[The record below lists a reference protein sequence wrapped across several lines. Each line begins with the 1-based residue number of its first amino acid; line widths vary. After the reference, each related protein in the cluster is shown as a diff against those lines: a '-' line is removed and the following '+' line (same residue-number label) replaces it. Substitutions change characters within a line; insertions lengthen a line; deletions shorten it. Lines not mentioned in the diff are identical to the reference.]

1 MGIGTILEARHL
13 MLLAYGT
20 AKAEAVVKAIEG
32 PLTSSVSASALQMH
46 RNVTVLL
53 DEGAAANL
61 LIAIITGASV
71 EQTAKY
77 SPDRLGLK

>member
-1 MGIGTILEARHL
+1 
-13 MLLAYGT
+13 MLLAYGN
-20 AKAEAVVKAIEG
+20 AKAEAVVKAVEG

-53 DEGAAANL
+53 DEESAANL
-61 LIAIITGASV
+61 SHRDYYRRVV

-77 SPDRLGLK
+77 SPERLGLK